1 MPRNN
6 DLNKILL
13 IGSGPIVIGQG
24 CEFDYSGVQA
34 CKALREERYQ
44 VVLVNSNP
52 ATIMT
57 DPEFADRT
65 YIEPITAEVIEAI
78 MEREKPDAILPTLG
92 GQTALNAAMELNR
105 NGALAR
111 HDVKLIGASAQ
122 AIAKG
127 EDRQLFKEAMLRIG
141 LEVPRSGVARSL
153 TDLDRIIGEIGT
165 FPLIVRPAFTLG
177 GTGGGIAYNREE
189 LDVIAARGLD
199 LSPVHEVLIEESLVG
214 WKEFEMEV
222 MRDRMDNCVVVCSIE
237 NFDPMGVHT
246 GDSITVAPVQTL
258 TDKEYQMMRDAA
270 FAVIREIGV
279 ETGGSNIQFAV
290 HPDNG
295 RMVVIEM
302 NPRVSRSSALAS
314 KATGFP
320 IAKIAAKLAVGYT
333 LDEIKN
339 DITRET
345 PACFEP
351 TIDYCVVKVPRF
363 TFEKFPQAEATLTTR
378 MKSVGE
384 AMAIGRTFK
393 EALQKALRSLEIKRF
408 GLLGDGADKD
418 VDLETLRLKLATPN
432 AERIFF
438 IAQAFKKGASIEE
451 VYELTKIDRW
461 FLRNVQQI
469 VEEAKFLSS
478 AHFSHTARGL
488 SQVRRSGFQPDSAD
502 EHLARRAAE
511 HRAANPAYE
520 ANEIVDIRF
529 RGLDPQQPI
538 VQKRGHLPH
547 WEQTGATYFVTFR
560 LADSISADVLSQW
573 KCERAAWLKLHPQP
587 WDWKTAREYMRRF
600 EEEREHWLDQGHGS
614 CLLREPRAAAIVAES
629 LNHFDRQRYLV
640 DAYVVMPNHVHV
652 LFKPLGKNSLA
663 DILHSWKSFTA
674 QALNREM
681 NRAGVLWMHEGFDT
695 IVRDAEHLRAC
706 REYIAQNPAKAR
718 LSEGGFILVRR
729 EALMVNGENESQTPQ
744 LNRPSHA
751 QLDVS
756 ADEQDARQP
765 SEAGSLTSDTA
776 PANGALGREQ
786 LLRAKKLG
794 FSDRQLAVANAVT
807 ENQVRATRNSLGV
820 TPTYRLVDTCAAEF
834 EAYTPYYY
842 STYGD
847 ENERRESGKRK
858 IMILGGGPNRIGQ
871 GIEFDYCCVHAA
883 FALRELEFE
892 TIMVNSNPETVSTDY
907 DTSDKLYFEPLTLED
922 VLNIYDQEK
931 PEGVLVQFG
940 GQTPLNLSQGLKAAG
955 VSILGTQP
963 ESIETAENRKL
974 FAAMLD
980 KLGLRQT
987 PNGSAVSTEEAVA
1000 IAQKIGYPVLVRPSF
1015 VLGGRAMELVYN
1027 EVDLRRYM
1035 TSAIEVTPDRPVLI
1049 DRFLE
1054 DAVEV
1059 DVDCIADGETT
1070 VLGAIMEHIE
1080 EAGIHSGDSACVIPT
1095 FSLSQKVIAEISA
1108 ASKAMARAL
1117 NVRGLMNVQFAVKG
1131 DDVYVLEVNPR
1142 ASRTI
1147 PFVSKAIGV
1156 PLAKLA
1162 AKVMVG
1168 KSLRELGFTKE
1179 IVPKHFSVKE
1189 AVFPFLRYEGLDISL
1204 GPEMKSTGEVMGMD
1218 VDLGLAYAKSQ
1229 MAAPPP
1235 LPKKGK
1241 VFISVKDT
1249 DKEAVIPVAREF
1261 VKLGFEIIS
1270 TSGTADALTK
1280 AKVKVTKVFKLHE
1293 GRPNVL
1299 DRIKNGD
1306 INFII
1311 NTPSGKI
1318 PREHEVVI
1326 RNAALAAKIPIM
1338 TTVRAALAS
1347 ANGIRSLQKRRV
1359 QVRSLQ
1365 EYHT

>member
-6 DLNKILL
+6 ELKKILL

-34 CKALREERYQ
+34 CKALREEGYQ

-78 MEREKPDAILPTLG
+78 IAREKPDALLPTMG
-92 GQTALNAAMELNR
+92 GQTALNAAMELYR

-111 HDVKLIGASAQ
+111 HKVKLIGANAK

-141 LEVPRSGVARSL
+141 LNVPRSGVARSL
-153 TDLDRIIGEIGT
+153 ADAGRIAKEIGT
-165 FPLIVRPAFTLG
+165 FPLIIRPAFTLG
-177 GTGGGIAYNREE
+177 GSGGGIAYNPDE
-189 LDVIAARGLD
+189 LDEIAGRGLAM
-199 LSPVHEVLIEESLVG
+199 SPVNEVLIEESLVG

-320 IAKIAAKLAVGYT
+320 IAKIAAKVAVGYT

-363 TFEKFPQAEATLTTR
+363 TFEKFPQADPTLTTQ

-408 GLLGDGADKD
+408 GLCGDGADKD
-418 VDLETLRLKLATPN
+418 VDLETLQLKLAIPN
-432 AERIFF
+432 AERVFYL
-438 IAQAFKKGASIEE
+438 AQAFQKGASIDE
-451 VYELTKIDRW
+451 VFELTKIDKW
-461 FLRNVQQI
+461 FLRNIQQI
-469 VEEAKFLSS
+469 VQEQSRLEES
-478 AHFSHTARGL
+478 ALASHRLRVLTELGSATMTAN
-488 SQVRRSGFQPDSAD
+488 Q
-502 EHLARRAAE
+502 
-511 HRAANPAYE
+511 
-520 ANEIVDIRF
+520 I
-529 RGLDPQQPI
+529 
-538 VQKRGHLPH
+538 
-547 WEQTGATYFVTFR
+547 
-560 LADSISADVLSQW
+560 
-573 KCERAAWLKLHPQP
+573 
-587 WDWKTAREYMRRF
+587 
-600 EEEREHWLDQGHGS
+600 
-614 CLLREPRAAAIVAES
+614 
-629 LNHFDRQRYLV
+629 
-640 DAYVVMPNHVHV
+640 
-652 LFKPLGKNSLA
+652 
-663 DILHSWKSFTA
+663 
-674 QALNREM
+674 
-681 NRAGVLWMHEGFDT
+681 
-695 IVRDAEHLRAC
+695 
-706 REYIAQNPAKAR
+706 
-718 LSEGGFILVRR
+718 
-729 EALMVNGENESQTPQ
+729 
-744 LNRPSHA
+744 
-751 QLDVS
+751 
-756 ADEQDARQP
+756 
-765 SEAGSLTSDTA
+765 A
-776 PANGALGREQ
+776 PAIFENGNE

-794 FSDRQLAVANAVT
+794 FSDNQLGYA
-807 ENQVRATRNSLGV
+807 NSLKPGGIRAAR
-820 TPTYRLVDTCAAEF
+820 TRLSILPTYRLVDTCAAEF

-858 IMILGGGPNRIGQ
+858 VMILGGGPNRIGQ

-883 FALRELEFE
+883 FALRELGFE

-922 VLNIYDQEK
+922 VLNIYEQEK
-931 PEGVLVQFG
+931 PEGVVVQFG
-940 GQTPLNLSQGLKAAG
+940 GQTPLNLADGLKAAG
-955 VSILGTQP
+955 VPIFGTQP
-963 ESIETAENRKL
+963 ESIETAEDRKL

-987 PNGSAVSTEEAVA
+987 PSGSAVNTNEAVA
-1000 IAQKIGYPVLVRPSF
+1000 IAKKIGYPVLVRPSF

-1027 EVDLRRYM
+1027 EHDLRRYM
-1035 TSAIEVTPDRPVLI
+1035 TSAIEVTPDRPVLV

-1054 DAVEV
+1054 DAIEV
-1059 DVDCIADGETT
+1059 DVDCISDGDTT
-1070 VLGAIMEHIE
+1070 VIGAIMEHIE

-1095 FSLSQKVIAEISA
+1095 FSLSHKVLDEISSA
-1108 ASKAMARAL
+1108 TKAMAEEL

-1131 DDVYVLEVNPR
+1131 EDVYVLEVNPR
-1142 ASRTI
+1142 ASRTV

-1162 AKVMVG
+1162 AKIMAG
-1168 KSLRELGFTKE
+1168 KKLRELGFTKD

-1189 AVFPFLRYEGLDISL
+1189 AVFPFLRYQGMDISL

-1235 LPKKGK
+1235 LPKKGN
-1241 VFISVKDT
+1241 VFISVKDA
-1249 DKEAVIPVAREF
+1249 DKESVIPVAREF
-1261 VKLGFEIIS
+1261 VTLGFGIIS
-1270 TSGTADALTK
+1270 TSGTAEALVK
-1280 AKVKVTKVFKLHE
+1280 AKIKVKKVFKLHE

-1299 DRIKNGD
+1299 DRVKNGD

-1318 PREHEVVI
+1318 PREHEVMI
-1326 RNAALAAKIPIM
+1326 RNAALAQKIPIM
-1338 TTVRAALAS
+1338 TTVRAAQAS
-1347 ANGIRSLQKRRV
+1347 ANGIRSLQKSKV

-1365 EYHT
+1365 EYHATVAA